1 MVSETPKLLFDRR
14 SAAATLSISVRS
26 PDYYIARR
34 ELRIIRMGRKVLIP
48 ASELKQFARTNHY
61 EPVVRT
67 SRAAD
72 DATRR
77 KAA

>member
-1 MVSETPKLLFDRR
+1 MDPLQKLLYDRR
-14 SAAATLSISVRS
+14 SAAAALSISIRS
-26 PDYYIARR
+26 LDYYIARG
-34 ELRIIRMGRKVLIP
+34 ELRTIRIGRKVLIP
-48 ASELKQFARTNHY
+48 AGELKQFARTNHY

-77 KAA
+77 TAA